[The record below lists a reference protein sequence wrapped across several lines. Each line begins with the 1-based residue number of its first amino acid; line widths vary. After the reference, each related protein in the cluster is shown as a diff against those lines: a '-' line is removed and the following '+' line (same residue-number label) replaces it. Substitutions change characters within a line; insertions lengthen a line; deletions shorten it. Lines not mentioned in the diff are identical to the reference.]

1 MTNRLYAILFLVSVI
16 ASSAMAQKPMD
27 LGLSVRWADR
37 NVGADSPEQYGYY
50 LAWGEVKPKRHYGE
64 YSGYKHFDVTKFHK
78 YNYRNFI
85 GSKRDSL
92 LQLEPKDDAATV
104 RLGKKWRM
112 PTETEVKEL
121 ISKCRFKKVKYRG
134 ANVYKVWNPTYAESD
149 TIYIPCCGYKDYG
162 NYRFSAAIA
171 AYCWT
176 STLIGDEIRNDSIMQ
191 ANGSSY
197 VYNAKCLMI
206 SGESSASVGF
216 WKRRNGCTVRAV
228 STGK

>member
-1 MTNRLYAILFLVSVI
+1 MMKYRYNIILVIIALVTETL
-16 ASSAMAQKPMD
+16 AQKPMD

-50 LAWGEVKPKRHYGE
+50 FAWGEVKTKRYYGY
-64 YSGYKHFDVTKFHK
+64 YSESKHFDEKKYHK
-78 YNYRNFI
+78 YNYRPLL
-85 GSKRDSL
+85 GSVKDDL
-92 LQLEPKDDAATV
+92 LELEPKDDAATM

-162 NYRFSAAIA
+162 NHRFSAAKA

-176 STLIGDEIRNDSIMQ
+176 STLIGDEIRNDSLMDVDGQKYLRTAKCFIISE
-191 ANGSSY
+191 GSSAR
-197 VYNAKCLMI
+197 VEFLQ
-206 SGESSASVGF
+206 
-216 WKRRNGCTVRAV
+216 RRNGCAVRAV
-228 STGK
+228 TNRP